1 MKRKL
6 LSLLLAFSLLLSAAP
21 VALAVESREEIEQ
34 ADNTDIYALD
44 QALEEENANA
54 DISTPEKKIVQTNVR
69 TKDVQDE
76 AFETQPVVQSTTALG
91 SAAELAGLTAVS
103 QTHHAIANGVTYDK
117 IVMRNKNNQQAI
129 GYMTEIDLTKNVKLK
144 ATYDGYYTSG
154 STKAERVSNAQTIRA
169 GQWSMRRPQ
178 SSLLITA
185 ELRIKKVRLSWQRTG
200 TISIWEPVS
209 LQGILSWKGM

>member
-1 MKRKL
+1 M
-6 LSLLLAFSLLLSAAP
+6 P
-21 VALAVESREEIEQ
+21 
-34 ADNTDIYALD
+34 T
-44 QALEEENANA
+44 A
-54 DISTPEKKIVQTNVR
+54 DISTPENEDSADER
-69 TKDVQDE
+69 ADLKDVQDE

-169 GQWSMRRPQ
+169 GQWSMKETTKLAADYSRIADQEGTVVMATNGDYFNMGTGEPTGYLVMEGNVVKTSYEPYFAILTDGTAVIRDAGVPTDDVMEAV
-178 SSLLITA
+178 SGPFYLLKMA
-185 ELRIKKVRLSWQRTG
+185 
-200 TISIWEPVS
+200 
-209 LQGILSWKGM
+209 